1 MKFGHLIEYNI
12 RKYFFKSDGNNEEGK
27 VAPDLFLFF
36 KKASQPKE
44 RDQHLSCNAHFRP
57 QL

>member
-12 RKYFFKSDGNNEEGK
+12 RKYFFKIDGNNEEGK

-36 KKASQPKE
+36 KKAS
-44 RDQHLSCNAHFRP
+44 
-57 QL
+57 